1 MQQHRIIS
9 ILSVLSMVVIVAIGW
24 FLIAQPQLAAAT
36 SADQQRTEV
45 AAQVAASQ
53 IVVAQLKAD
62 SEKLPELL
70 DELDEL
76 RTSIPAGVD
85 PSGYL
90 DGLSALAQVAGV
102 QITGLT
108 VEDPVA
114 YVAATP
120 PIGQAAPAETETDG
134 EDTGESVE
142 APPTVFPGIV
152 TSPLIDSSDFVAI
165 PVTIEIAGEA
175 SAIMRFINGLQSGDR
190 LFLVSTFTTEQ
201 STEPGHLIG
210 KVGGYIWAIPTGVPG
225 DPRPVSTIVK
235 TMTPPAPPVVEGEAE
250 TDGEPDPDPTETPAP

>member
-9 ILSVLSMVVIVAIGW
+9 ILSVLSMVVILAIGW
-24 FLIAQPQLAAAT
+24 FLIAQPQLAAAS
-36 SADQQRTEV
+36 SADQKRADV
-45 AAQVAASQ
+45 AAQIAASQ

-62 SEKLPELL
+62 SAQLPELL

-114 YVAATP
+114 YTAATP
-120 PIGQAAPAETETDG
+120 PVGDFAPAESEEVD
-134 EDTGESVE
+134 DESSSGD
-142 APPTVFPGIV
+142 FPGII
-152 TSPLIDSSDFVAI
+152 THPLIDASDFVAI
-165 PVTIEIAGEA
+165 PVTIEMAGEA

-190 LFLVSTFTTEQ
+190 LFLVSNFTTEQ

-210 KVGGYIWAIPTGVPG
+210 KVGGYIWAIPTGIPG

-235 TMTPPAPPVVEGEAE
+235 SMTPPAPPVVEGETE
-250 TDGEPDPDPTETPAP
+250 TDGEAEPDPTETPAP